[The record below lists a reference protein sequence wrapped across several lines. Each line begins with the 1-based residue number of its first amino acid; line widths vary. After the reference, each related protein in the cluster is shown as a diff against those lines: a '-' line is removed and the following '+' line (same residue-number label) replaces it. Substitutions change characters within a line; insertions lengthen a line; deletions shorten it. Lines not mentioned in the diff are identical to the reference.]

1 MQIEINDKVK
11 IKSQLSFEDE
21 NTCYTVTGK
30 TYDRENNVM
39 FELEDEDGFLLED
52 VYYPSQLIK
61 IQED

>member
-1 MQIEINDKVK
+1 MQIEINDRVK

-21 NTCYTVTGK
+21 GTCYTVTGK

-61 IQED
+61 V

>member
-21 NTCYTVTGK
+21 ATYYTIVGK

-61 IQED
+61 V

>member
-11 IKSQLSFEDE
+11 IKSLLSFEDE
-21 NTCYTVTGK
+21 TTYYTIVGK

-61 IQED
+61 V